1 MRKIKNL
8 LKIIDKILI
17 DLKGILFKNK
27 DIISG
32 KELVEYDIVSR
43 ETEKILY
50 DLKKLRRINNIYY
63 VWDYNNE
70 FKKLIFSYK
79 YKRKIILSKLIV
91 KLIKEEFEFIMKN
104 EKIDVVVSV
113 PISKKRMNERG
124 FNQVDEILNK
134 LNINYVENKI
144 I

>member
-70 FKKLIFSYK
+70 FKKLI
-79 YKRKIILSKLIV
+79 
-91 KLIKEEFEFIMKN
+91 
-104 EKIDVVVSV
+104 
-113 PISKKRMNERG
+113 IS
-124 FNQVDEILNK
+124 DEALY
-134 LNINYVENKI
+134 L
-144 I
+144 